1 MPFTPFHLGPGAAM
15 KAVGG
20 RHFSFMVFG
29 GAQVL
34 IDLEPL
40 VRIFVGTGILHGP
53 THSLPG
59 ALVVGAVAALTGKP
73 VSEYVLRLLR
83 IAHQPISWLASCTGA
98 FLGTFSHVAL
108 DAILHVDM
116 QPWWPLSNTNELLGL
131 VSPRALHL
139 GCLLLAVLG
148 GAVAAWRLF
157 RQGRDNPAAS
167 NAAID

>member
-34 IDLEPL
+34 MDLEPL
-40 VRIFVGTGILHGP
+40 VRIYAGTAILHGP

-59 ALVVGAVAALTGKP
+59 ALLIGALAAVSGKP
-73 VSEYVLRLLR
+73 VSEFVLRRLGAPHR
-83 IAHQPISWLASCTGA
+83 PISWLASCMGA
-98 FLGTFSHVAL
+98 FLGTSSHVAL
-108 DAILHVDM
+108 DAIMHDDT
-116 QPWWPLSNTNELLGL
+116 QPWWPLSDANPLLGL
-131 VSPRALHL
+131 LSLRALHL
-139 GCLLLAVLG
+139 GCLLLAGLG

-157 RQGRDNPAAS
+157 RQGK
-167 NAAID
+167 